1 MQLLHV
7 IPSTD
12 PATGG
17 PAEGLRRILKGYE
30 RLGCSAEVISND
42 APESRHS
49 VDIQS
54 PVHHLGPG
62 KGVYGYNTRLH
73 SWLREN
79 YARFDGI
86 IAHGIWQY
94 PALAV
99 RQTVLGK
106 RPYVVFTHGML
117 DPWFR
122 DAYPLKH
129 LKKYPY
135 WLLALYPLLRDAKR
149 VLFTSP
155 LEQELA
161 PKSFSP
167 YKCHGE
173 VIPYGTLPPED
184 DPPLSKQAFYELCP
198 GVKGRPFLL
207 FIARL
212 HEKKG
217 CDLLV
222 QAFADVCKDQPDMD
236 LVMAGPDSVG
246 LKAKLQSLAMELGI
260 AERIHWPG
268 MLKGDAK
275 WGAFR
280 NCEAFIL
287 PSHQENFGIAVAE
300 AMACARPVL
309 ITNKVNIWPDI
320 VQSHSGL
327 VEDDTLEGTRSL
339 LHRFLQLDEAERTSM
354 GKNGMAFFQAHYNSL
369 ETAAAIYRIFST

>member
-30 RLGCSAEVISND
+30 RLDCRAEVISND
-42 APESRHS
+42 APESLHS
-49 VDIQS
+49 ADIQS

-62 KGVYGYNTRLH
+62 KGVYGYNTRLL

-79 YARFDGI
+79 YARFDGV

-99 RQTVLGK
+99 RQTVMGK

-122 DAYPLKH
+122 KAYPLKH

-135 WLLALYPLLRDAKR
+135 WLLALYPVLRDAKR

-167 YKCHGE
+167 YKCHSE
-173 VIPYGTLPPED
+173 VVPYGTLPPED
-184 DPPLSKQAFYELCP
+184 DPALSRQAFYELCP

-217 CDLLV
+217 CDLLI
-222 QAFADVCKDQPDMD
+222 QAFADVCKNQPGLD

-246 LKAKLQSLAMELGI
+246 LKTTLQSLAIGLGI
-260 AERIHWPG
+260 AERVHWPG

-280 NCEAFIL
+280 SCEAFIL

-320 VQSHSGL
+320 VESHSGL
-327 VEDDTLEGTRSL
+327 VEDDTLEGTQSL
-339 LHRFLQLDEAERTSM
+339 LRSFLQLDETERARM
-354 GKNGMAFFQAHYNSL
+354 GKNGMAFFHAHYNSL
-369 ETAAAIYRIFST
+369 ETAAAIHRIFST